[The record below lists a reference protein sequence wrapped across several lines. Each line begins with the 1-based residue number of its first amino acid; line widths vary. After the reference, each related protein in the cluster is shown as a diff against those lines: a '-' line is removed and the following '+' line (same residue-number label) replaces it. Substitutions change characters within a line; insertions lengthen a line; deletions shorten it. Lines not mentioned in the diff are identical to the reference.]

1 MITFFGILFSFWL
14 FNYEVRKRN
23 KLKDKN
29 T

>member
-1 MITFFGILFSFWL
+1 MITFFGIFFSFWL